1 MHKASQY
8 HVRAEE
14 CRALAARTAKAEHK
28 SMLEGMAET
37 WERLAQ
43 QREALIARR
52 ARIEAIEGVKHQ
64 AVSEQN
70 ENC

>member
-1 MHKASQY
+1 
-8 HVRAEE
+8 
-14 CRALAARTAKAEHK
+14 
-28 SMLEGMAET
+28 MLEDMAET

-52 ARIEAIEGVKHQ
+52 ARIEAMEGAKHE
-64 AVSEQN
+64 AASEQS

>member
-1 MHKASQY
+1 MHKASEY

-14 CRALAARTAKAEHK
+14 CRALAARTAKPEHK
-28 SMLEGMAET
+28 RMLEGMAET
-37 WERLAQ
+37 WERLAL

-52 ARIEAIEGVKHQ
+52 ARIEAIEGVKQ
-64 AVSEQN
+64 QTVSEQS